1 MMDHHGF
8 YTLVCKQIYVY
19 WWEFAIFFFFF
30 LSATVGEFCSS
41 EVAGLPDMASTDV
54 DQNAS
59 GLELLDTPIRPMIPE
74 RGQGVMHHSW
84 DQSMY

>member
-1 MMDHHGF
+1 MVSI
-8 YTLVCKQIYVY
+8 L
-19 WWEFAIFFFFF
+19 WFANKSTCIGGNLQFFFFFF

>member
-1 MMDHHGF
+1 MVSI
-8 YTLVCKQIYVY
+8 L
-19 WWEFAIFFFFF
+19 WFANKSTCIGGNLQFFFFF